1 MAKTRDESLYLC
13 NKCGAKSHKWVG
25 QCATCGTWNSLE
37 LSRSGVGTLQQ
48 SPVNRGPQKL
58 SDVPAGGTKRY
69 QIGLT
74 ELDRVLGGGIV
85 PGSVVLLGGEP
96 GIGKSTL
103 ALLSLIH
110 I

>member
-1 MAKTRDESLYLC
+1 MVKARDESLYLC
-13 NKCGAKSHKWVG
+13 NNCGAICHNWVG
-25 QCATCGTWNSLE
+25 QCATCGTWNSLD

-48 SPVNRGPQKL
+48 SPVNQGPQKL
-58 SDVPAGGTKRY
+58 SDVPTGGTKRY

-96 GIGKSTL
+96 GIGKLTL
-103 ALLSLIH
+103 ALQAL
-110 I
+110 